1 VVKLW
6 VVAKQVTAV
15 KLLCKVLSIIHDS
28 CLLPVCFTQRL
39 TLEVSNV
46 LEHRLFDRSHCTT
59 GPAVKFILFQ
69 SPFTSSSSQRP
80 GAVLAAG
87 SCIPLRGAH
96 ADTFAAVHRLL
107 FCSPFKLRCMAPPPH
122 VNTDIPQSLT
132 APGKGTVPAQSTT
145 ATSGSSS
152 VPDRNASKS
161 TVTEPTST
169 YYGVEGNIGAKLAM
183 DDLLTLISREAK
195 LTPRK
200 EANEQ
205 TSAPSSE
212 HQPRPVGVDSLI
224 GLTESSHEKAVA
236 ETAAS
241 SRTSSWKTMFDGIG
255 TTVGIDLVGVSKTH
269 INKQLPPR
277 WCMQCLAC
285 HPYPDTLGSY
295 HIRPLRD
302 NVAMHEAIRMG
313 DLPPVDPW
321 HDVLEALKVS
331 RPEPAQQ
338 PAPAPPPAPAPA
350 RHLPASRTL
359 APTPFVTQYLRDAIS
374 EKTSVS
380 VDDKMKALV
389 ALMKSESDERI
400 ALLKN
405 EADERR
411 QNEAQAAALAI
422 SAASAASAPSAPT
435 FGSYVSAATAGGLNS
450 TYPWPGAQ
458 RMQPT
463 GPPSKNRK
471 RKQQASGED
480 QRSGHADNN
489 TRFKRRGQRPT
500 QVAGSDQAPA
510 PQTAEKVTTPE
521 EAGFQKLT

>member
-1 VVKLW
+1 
-6 VVAKQVTAV
+6 
-15 KLLCKVLSIIHDS
+15 
-28 CLLPVCFTQRL
+28 
-39 TLEVSNV
+39 
-46 LEHRLFDRSHCTT
+46 
-59 GPAVKFILFQ
+59 
-69 SPFTSSSSQRP
+69 
-80 GAVLAAG
+80 
-87 SCIPLRGAH
+87 
-96 ADTFAAVHRLL
+96 
-107 FCSPFKLRCMAPPPH
+107 MAPPH
-122 VNTDIPQSLT
+122 VNTHLPRYLT
-132 APGKGTVPAQSTT
+132 APGKGTVPAQPTT
-145 ATSGSSS
+145 AASGSSS
-152 VPDRNASKS
+152 VPDRNAPKS

-183 DDLLTLISREAK
+183 DDLLALISREAK

-200 EANEQ
+200 EANDQ
-205 TSAPSSE
+205 TSARQSE
-212 HQPRPVGVDSLI
+212 HQQKSVGDKSLV
-224 GLTESSHEKAVA
+224 GPTEASHEKAVA
-236 ETAAS
+236 ETAAA

-255 TTVGIDLVGVSKTH
+255 TTVGIDLVGVSKTQ

-285 HPYPDTLGSY
+285 HPYPDKVGSY
-295 HIRPLRD
+295 HVRPLHA
-302 NVAMHEAIRMG
+302 NVAMHEAIRKG

-321 HDVLEALKVS
+321 HDIVEALKAS
-331 RPEPAQQ
+331 HPEPAPQ
-338 PAPAPPPAPAPA
+338 PAPALPPAPEPA
-350 RHLPASRTL
+350 RYLPVSRTFDS
-359 APTPFVTQYLRDAIS
+359 PEFVVQHLRKAIS

-380 VDDKMKALV
+380 VDDKIKALV

-435 FGSYVSAATAGGLNS
+435 FGSYVSAATAGGLIS

-463 GPPSKNRK
+463 GPPPKNRK

-480 QRSGHADNN
+480 QQSEHTDNN

-500 QVAGSDQAPA
+500 QIAGSDQAPA
-510 PQTAEKVTTPE
+510 PQTAEKVPTPE
-521 EAGFQKLT
+521 EAGFQMPT

>member
-1 VVKLW
+1 M
-6 VVAKQVTAV
+6 
-15 KLLCKVLSIIHDS
+15 
-28 CLLPVCFTQRL
+28 QRL

-46 LEHRLFDRSHCTT
+46 LEYRLFDRSHCTAAL
-59 GPAVKFILFQ
+59 AVKFILFQ
-69 SPFTSSSSQRP
+69 SPRTSSSSQRP

-87 SCIPLRGAH
+87 SCIPLRGSH
-96 ADTFAAVHRLL
+96 ADIFAAVHRVP
-107 FCSPFKLRCMAPPPH
+107 FCIPSKLRCMAPPPH
-122 VNTDIPQSLT
+122 VNNYLPQSLT
-132 APGKGTVPAQSTT
+132 APGKSTVPAQPTT

-169 YYGVEGNIGAKLAM
+169 YYGDEDNTGAKLAM
-183 DDLLTLISREAK
+183 DDDLLALISREAK

-200 EANEQ
+200 EADEQ
-205 TSAPSSE
+205 TSARRSE
-212 HQPRPVGVDSLI
+212 HQQKPVGDKSLI
-224 GLTESSHEKAVA
+224 GPTEASHEKAVA
-236 ETAAS
+236 ETATA

-255 TTVGIDLVGVSKTH
+255 TIVGIDLVGVSKTQ

-285 HPYPDTLGSY
+285 HPYPDKVGSC
-295 HIRPLRD
+295 HVRPLHA

-321 HDVLEALKVS
+321 HDIVEALKAS
-331 RPEPAQQ
+331 HPEPAPQ
-338 PAPAPPPAPAPA
+338 PAPSPA
-350 RHLPASRTL
+350 RYLPVSRTFD
-359 APTPFVTQYLRDAIS
+359 PPEFVVQHLRKAIS

-471 RKQQASGED
+471 RKQQVSGED